1 MESTS
6 ENDTKRVKIRR
17 SSGETQYVTPRE
29 LKAINER
36 RRDRHKQ
43 LNSLRKQRNI
53 AAGAAVVAI
62 GFAALLLFSGPV
74 IVEVPVKSDLASS
87 STQVAPPQIV
97 PPNRLFSADYVEDDS
112 LAASK
117 SIVEQAAEPAG
128 AAPQGAEHQRVELV
142 IIPNSI
148 ATVAYAGTPAL
159 AEDDAVEDAIE
170 EISITEVS
178 PQADISTPK
187 QQLQAWAQAWSTQ
200 DVELYLGFYANEYE
214 PAGGVSKEQW
224 AQQRY
229 TRLSKPKWI
238 SIDVSDVEVSFVE
251 DSLVELHFSQRFSS
265 DRFSDVS
272 NKLVVMVLEEGSWRI
287 LEERSI

>member
-6 ENDTKRVKIRR
+6 DNDTKRVKIRR

-53 AAGAAVVAI
+53 AAGVAVVAI
-62 GFAALLLFSGPV
+62 GFAALLFFSGPV
-74 IVEVPVKSDLASS
+74 IVEVPIKFDLTSS
-87 STQVAPPQIV
+87 SIQVAPPQIV
-97 PPNRLFSADYVEDDS
+97 PPNQLFSADDVLNDS

-117 SIVEQAAEPAG
+117 SIVEQSAESAV
-128 AAPQGAEHQRVELV
+128 ARPQGAEHQRVEPV
-142 IIPNSI
+142 IVPNSI
-148 ATVAYAGTPAL
+148 ATVYDAGTPAL
-159 AEDDAVEDAIE
+159 PQDDAVEDAIE
-170 EISITEVS
+170 EISITEV
-178 PQADISTPK
+178 PLQIAINTPK

-200 DVELYLGFYANEYE
+200 DVELYLGFYANEYK
-214 PAGGVSKEQW
+214 PAGGVSKEKW

-238 SIDVSDVEVSFVE
+238 SIDVSGVEVSVVE
-251 DSLVELHFSQRFSS
+251 HSLVELHFSQRFSS

-272 NKLVVMVLEEGSWRI
+272 NKLMVMVLEEGSWRI